1 MPQKY
6 SQEFKDRA
14 VGLVV
19 DRLKGDS
26 ALSVTAVVSDIAL
39 KLGVAKETLRR
50 WYAQN
55 QIDSGRRQ
63 GVTSEE
69 HAEIKRLRKENAE
82 LRRTNEILK
91 LASAFF
97 ASELDPHGRK

>member
-1 MPQKY
+1 M
-6 SQEFKDRA
+6 
-14 VGLVV
+14 
-19 DRLKGDS
+19 
-26 ALSVTAVVSDIAL
+26 SVTAVVSDIAL